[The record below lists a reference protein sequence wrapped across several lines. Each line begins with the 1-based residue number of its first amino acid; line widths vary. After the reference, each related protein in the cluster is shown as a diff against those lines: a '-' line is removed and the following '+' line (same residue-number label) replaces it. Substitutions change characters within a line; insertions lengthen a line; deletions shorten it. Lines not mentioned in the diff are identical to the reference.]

1 MVDSHDYDAE
11 EVRDAYRASIIAGTV
26 ALAAIALITSGM
38 LAGCVCAALELAKAV
53 RP

>member
-1 MVDSHDYDAE
+1 MDYHDYDPQ

-26 ALAAIALITSGM
+26 ALAAIALITSTM
-38 LAGCVCAALELAKAV
+38 LAGCVCAVLELAKAV

>member
-1 MVDSHDYDAE
+1 MDSHDYDAE
-11 EVRDAYRASIIAGTV
+11 EVHASIIAGTV
-26 ALAAIALITSGM
+26 ALAAIALITSTM

>member
-1 MVDSHDYDAE
+1 MDSYDYDAE
-11 EVRDAYRASIIAGTV
+11 EVRASIIAGTV

>member
-1 MVDSHDYDAE
+1 MDFHDYDTE
-11 EVRDAYRASIIAGTV
+11 EIRASIIAGTV
-26 ALAAIALITSGM
+26 ALVAIALITSGM